1 MKDIKYYGIKPKKI
15 IGPDGEVVFPYHVN
29 SVILPSGFTVTAT
42 IANGSFSGPSEILEN
57 HEAAGLITPNEGYSL
72 PSSITVSGAT
82 SQYDQDT
89 GEVTIS
95 NPTSDV
101 TIEATCPV
109 ASYPITVSVTGGI
122 YSAPESIQAGGTATV
137 TISADDGFIFPSSVT
152 VTGADFTYNGD
163 TGVISLSNP
172 TGSVSV
178 TAVCVEINETLENNS
193 WETIRKVCE
202 AGQAANYWS
211 LGDSKNVTGADGYTR
226 PVKLVHMGDIYNG
239 KKAVFQYWYR
249 TENNYVW
256 DAGGSNAVADAD
268 IFPMLNVGGDIYVAL
283 MGSELH
289 TQLGLSGDTTVQ
301 VSTSGQDATLTT
313 ITGKLFLP
321 AEKEITATR
330 AYSSTTEFDALTTF
344 GYYAANDNNA
354 TRVKHKASAP
364 EATTDQAYWTRSPY
378 GGSSNL
384 VVGVYSLGG
393 FDNFSASN
401 AGYGVAP
408 CFAF

>member
-1 MKDIKYYGIKPKKI
+1 MLKLGTSKI
-15 IGPDGEVVFPYHVN
+15 SKVMFGDKEVQKIY
-29 SVILPSGFTVTAT
+29 L
-42 IANGSFSGPSEILEN
+42 GSS
-57 HEAAGLITPNEGYSL
+57 LIYQA
-72 PSSITVSGAT
+72 V
-82 SQYDQDT
+82 D
-89 GEVTIS
+89 
-95 NPTSDV
+95 
-101 TIEATCPV
+101 
-109 ASYPITVSVTGGI
+109 PI
-122 YSAPESIQAGGTATV
+122 
-137 TISADDGFIFPSSVT
+137 
-152 VTGADFTYNGD
+152 
-163 TGVISLSNP
+163 
-172 TGSVSV
+172 
-178 TAVCVEINETLENNS
+178 LENNS

-249 TENNYVW
+249 TEDNYVW

-283 MGSELH
+283 MGNELH
-289 TQLGLSGDTTVQ
+289 TQIGLSGDTTVQ
-301 VSTSGQDATLTT
+301 VSTSGTDATLTT

-330 AYSSTTEFDALTTF
+330 AYSTTTEFDALTTF

-364 EATTDQAYWTRSPY
+364 EATSNQLYWTRSP
-378 GGSSNL
+378 GRGNSDR
-384 VVGVYSLGG
+384 VVNVYSDGIIYYNG
-393 FDNFSASN
+393 AAN
-401 AGYGVAP
+401 ANNGAAP